1 MQGEKIDAIIGKIAA
16 LRTKKGFSFEN
27 MAHELSITP
36 SAYRKVETG
45 ETKLTVERL
54 FQIVEILE
62 TSLSDILEI
71 EKEVFQQNNSDN
83 ATGYLQK
90 IENFYQDNK
99 DTYEKL
105 LKSKDEQIALLK
117 SLLDKKL
124 FLQNRV
130 VPFIV
135 ISGYLD
141 ICISDENFVKML
153 FFINRSNKK
162 S

>member
-1 MQGEKIDAIIGKIAA
+1 MEGDKINSVIQKIVAA
-16 LRTKKGFSFEN
+16 RTKKGLSFEN
-27 MAHELSITP
+27 IALELSITP

-54 FQIVEILE
+54 FQIAEILE
-62 TSLSDILEI
+62 TSLSGILDIEN
-71 EKEVFQQNNSDN
+71 EVFQQTNNEN

-117 SLLDKKL
+117 GLLDKK
-124 FLQNRV
+124 
-130 VPFIV
+130 
-135 ISGYLD
+135 SGAL
-141 ICISDENFVKML
+141 K
-153 FFINRSNKK
+153 
-162 S
+162 